1 MGLFLNLKGVED
13 MDYSVLGSN
22 ILKNIGGENNVQD
35 LIHCATRLR
44 FTLKNRSLANK
55 EEVEEL
61 DGVITVVESGGQ
73 FQVVIGNNVGYVF
86 DAIMAMT
93 GLGTATQSNTEEN
106 QDKGNLFD
114 RFVDMISGIF
124 SPILGLLAGSGV
136 LKGLLALGVSLGMN
150 AKDGTYII
158 LNAAADSMFYFLPI
172 ILAVSAARKFKAN
185 QYIAIA
191 LAGSL
196 VYPAI
201 VTAYTEGTKLTFLG
215 IPVILS
221 QYSST
226 VIPAILAIWV
236 MSKLQHFFEAKF
248 HESVRNLLTPFLCLV
263 IMVPLTL
270 LVVGPVSTY
279 ASGLLAS
286 YYLWIYNVSPLISG
300 AVMGAGWQ
308 IFVIFG
314 LHWGFVPVMLN
325 NISAFHRD
333 TLGAMVGPAVAAQT
347 GAALGVFF
355 KTHKT
360 KMKGLSLS
368 AFISGLFGITEPA
381 VYGVN
386 LKLKRPFIIGIISGG
401 IGGAIAGASGAAA
414 LAVATRSILTIPVYM
429 GHGFLGYVVGYFGA
443 MLLALTLTLIF
454 GVEEQDS
461 DKENISEETTL
472 IKKDTLLSP
481 VSGQVKPLST
491 VNDPTFSSGAMGAGF
506 SVDPSEDAIYAP
518 ADAEV
523 TMLFPTKHAIGLRT
537 DSGAEILIHIGID
550 TVKLNGEGFAALV
563 KTGDH
568 VKRGEKLIEFDRKKI
583 RDQGFDSTV
592 VVVVTNTDS
601 YLDILNQH
609 ENEDVETG
617 KEVLSLM
624 I

>member
-1 MGLFLNLKGVED
+1 M
-13 MDYSVLGSN
+13 
-22 ILKNIGGENNVQD
+22 
-35 LIHCATRLR
+35 
-44 FTLKNRSLANK
+44 
-55 EEVEEL
+55 
-61 DGVITVVESGGQ
+61 
-73 FQVVIGNNVGYVF
+73 
-86 DAIMAMT
+86 
-93 GLGTATQSNTEEN
+93 
-106 QDKGNLFD
+106 
-114 RFVDMISGIF
+114 
-124 SPILGLLAGSGV
+124 
-136 LKGLLALGVSLGMN
+136 
-150 AKDGTYII
+150 
-158 LNAAADSMFYFLPI
+158 
-172 ILAVSAARKFKAN
+172 
-185 QYIAIA
+185 
-191 LAGSL
+191 
-196 VYPAI
+196 
-201 VTAYTEGTKLTFLG
+201 TFLG

-286 YYLWIYNVSPLISG
+286 CYLWIYNVSPLISG

>member
-286 YYLWIYNVSPLISG
+286 CYLWIYNVSPLISG

>member
-1 MGLFLNLKGVED
+1 

-286 YYLWIYNVSPLISG
+286 CYLWIYNVSPLISG

-443 MLLALTLTLIF
+443 MFLALTLTLIF

>member
-286 YYLWIYNVSPLISG
+286 CYLWIYNVSPLISG

-491 VNDPTFSSGAMGAGF
+491 VNDPTFSSGAMGGGF

>member
-1 MGLFLNLKGVED
+1 

-286 YYLWIYNVSPLISG
+286 CYLWIYNVSPLISG

-454 GVEEQDS
+454 EVEEQDS

>member
-136 LKGLLALGVSLGMN
+136 LKGLLALGVSLGMD

-286 YYLWIYNVSPLISG
+286 CYLWIYNVSPLISG

-347 GAALGVFF
+347 GVALGVFF

-443 MLLALTLTLIF
+443 MFLALTLTLIF

>member
-1 MGLFLNLKGVED
+1 

-286 YYLWIYNVSPLISG
+286 CYLWIYNVSPLISG

-347 GAALGVFF
+347 GAALGVFLR
-355 KTHKT
+355 H
-360 KMKGLSLS
+360 
-368 AFISGLFGITEPA
+368 I
-381 VYGVN
+381 
-386 LKLKRPFIIGIISGG
+386 KLK
-401 IGGAIAGASGAAA
+401 
-414 LAVATRSILTIPVYM
+414 
-429 GHGFLGYVVGYFGA
+429 
-443 MLLALTLTLIF
+443 
-454 GVEEQDS
+454 
-461 DKENISEETTL
+461 
-472 IKKDTLLSP
+472 
-481 VSGQVKPLST
+481 
-491 VNDPTFSSGAMGAGF
+491 
-506 SVDPSEDAIYAP
+506 
-518 ADAEV
+518 
-523 TMLFPTKHAIGLRT
+523 
-537 DSGAEILIHIGID
+537 
-550 TVKLNGEGFAALV
+550 
-563 KTGDH
+563 
-568 VKRGEKLIEFDRKKI
+568 
-583 RDQGFDSTV
+583 
-592 VVVVTNTDS
+592 
-601 YLDILNQH
+601 
-609 ENEDVETG
+609 
-617 KEVLSLM
+617 
-624 I
+624 

>member
-136 LKGLLALGVSLGMN
+136 LKGLLALGVSLGMD

-286 YYLWIYNVSPLISG
+286 CYLWIYNVSPLISG

-443 MLLALTLTLIF
+443 MFLALTLTLIF

>member
-158 LNAAADSMFYFLPI
+158 LNAVADSMFYFLPI

-286 YYLWIYNVSPLISG
+286 CYLWIYNVSPLISG

>member
-1 MGLFLNLKGVED
+1 

>member
-461 DKENISEETTL
+461 DKENISEEITL

>member
-1 MGLFLNLKGVED
+1 

-44 FTLKNRSLANK
+44 FTLKNHSLANK

-286 YYLWIYNVSPLISG
+286 CYLWIYNVSPLISG

>member
-1 MGLFLNLKGVED
+1 

-286 YYLWIYNVSPLISG
+286 CYLWIYNVSPLISG

>member
-1 MGLFLNLKGVED
+1 

-286 YYLWIYNVSPLISG
+286 CYLWIYNVSPLISG

-491 VNDPTFSSGAMGAGF
+491 VNDPTFSSGAMGEGF

>member
-263 IMVPLTL
+263 IMIPLTL

-286 YYLWIYNVSPLISG
+286 CYLWIYNVSPLISG

-443 MLLALTLTLIF
+443 MFLALTLTLIF

>member
-286 YYLWIYNVSPLISG
+286 CYLWIYNVSPLISG

-461 DKENISEETTL
+461 DKENISKETTL

-537 DSGAEILIHIGID
+537 DSGAEILIHVGID

-583 RDQGFDSTV
+583 RNQGFDSTV
-592 VVVVTNTDS
+592 IVVVTNTDS
-601 YLDILNQH
+601 YLDVLNQH

>member
-1 MGLFLNLKGVED
+1 

-286 YYLWIYNVSPLISG
+286 CYLWIYNVSPLISG

-472 IKKDTLLSP
+472 IRKDTLLSP

>member
-1 MGLFLNLKGVED
+1 

-158 LNAAADSMFYFLPI
+158 LNAVADSMFYFLPI

-286 YYLWIYNVSPLISG
+286 CYLWIYNVSPLISG

>member
-1 MGLFLNLKGVED
+1 

-136 LKGLLALGVSLGMN
+136 LKGLLALGVSLGMD

-286 YYLWIYNVSPLISG
+286 CYLWIYNVSPLISG

-443 MLLALTLTLIF
+443 MFLALTLTLIF

>member
-1 MGLFLNLKGVED
+1 

-35 LIHCATRLR
+35 LIHCTTRLR

-286 YYLWIYNVSPLISG
+286 CYLWIYNVSPLISG

-461 DKENISEETTL
+461 DKENISKETTL

-481 VSGQVKPLST
+481 ISGQVKPLST

-537 DSGAEILIHIGID
+537 DSGAEILIHVGID

-583 RDQGFDSTV
+583 RNQGFDSTV
-592 VVVVTNTDS
+592 IVVVTNTDS
-601 YLDILNQH
+601 YLDVLNQH

>member
-286 YYLWIYNVSPLISG
+286 CYLWIYNVSPLISG
-300 AVMGAGWQ
+300 AVMGASWQ

-386 LKLKRPFIIGIISGG
+386 LKLKRPFIIGIVSGG

-443 MLLALTLTLIF
+443 MFLALTLTLIF

-568 VKRGEKLIEFDRKKI
+568 VKRGEKLIEFDRKRI

>member
-1 MGLFLNLKGVED
+1 

-158 LNAAADSMFYFLPI
+158 LNAVADNMFYFLPI

-286 YYLWIYNVSPLISG
+286 CYLWIYNVSPLISG

>member
-86 DAIMAMT
+86 DVIMAMT

-158 LNAAADSMFYFLPI
+158 LNAVADSMFYFLPI

-286 YYLWIYNVSPLISG
+286 CYLWIYNVSPLISG

>member
-1 MGLFLNLKGVED
+1 

-286 YYLWIYNVSPLISG
+286 CYLWIYNVSPLISG

-491 VNDPTFSSGAMGAGF
+491 VNDPTFSSGAMGGGF